1 MFISPILWA
10 PQQPSED
17 FHFLTL
23 ANNAL
28 GLTHKYTGGGGD
40 SGVSA
45 CVSSNREVTVTGR
58 TCDPSLL
65 EKLPWKTGL
74 TAFHGPG
81 DRPARVT
88 AHSEKGGS

>member
-28 GLTHKYTGGGGD
+28 GLTHKYTGGG
-40 SGVSA
+40 VT
-45 CVSSNREVTVTGR
+45 RECQLVCLLTG
-58 TCDPSLL
+58 
-65 EKLPWKTGL
+65 K
-74 TAFHGPG
+74 
-81 DRPARVT
+81 
-88 AHSEKGGS
+88 

>member
-1 MFISPILWA
+1 M
-10 PQQPSED
+10 
-17 FHFLTL
+17 
-23 ANNAL
+23 
-28 GLTHKYTGGGGD
+28 
-40 SGVSA
+40 SA

-74 TAFHGPG
+74 AAFHGPG